1 MGGAG
6 TNVFGRWRSNAAA
19 ARQVEVKE
27 TIHWPLSTP
36 PDQERRCALLLYGLP
51 KFFKDRCFPTLE
63 ARILSRLPFPVDVF
77 VHTYDLHETT
87 NVRNNE
93 AACRL
98 FPEEVEVAHPVRV
111 EMQDQ
116 GVVDKVHLAQFNE
129 LKRYGDAW
137 FNHYVSLKNVL
148 RQYNSLH
155 RAYKLMELEQ
165 EEKGIQ
171 YTILCASRMDVLY
184 LDNLVRCLPH
194 SALNHFWAAPLAPAQ
209 ARLSQRCSAAY
220 PCEPLSA
227 HLDAPVVL
235 ALCRVAQPDSCVQSL
250 AQLDPGTIFVPNF
263 HEWELR
269 EDNLIYPT
277 GGMNDRF
284 AIGCRHA
291 MRVYTD
297 RVEHAV
303 SFCRQRARMFHTE
316 TFLKWHL
323 AQRRVTVRKMP
334 FRFQRIRGSGD
345 IHDTDR
351 ELGDFR

>member
-184 LDNLVRCLPH
+184 LDNL
-194 SALNHFWAAPLAPAQ
+194 
-209 ARLSQRCSAAY
+209 
-220 PCEPLSA
+220 
-227 HLDAPVVL
+227 
-235 ALCRVAQPDSCVQSL
+235 PDSCVQSL